1 MGDVIQF
8 KPNSEPGTLTR
19 KALFK
24 EAVEEYKNILTDE
37 EIEELRAAMK
47 LNKRDELVA
56 QLRKQ
61 CIVVN
66 TFLHELLSMYRK
78 V

>member
-8 KPNSEPGTLTR
+8 KPNSEPGALTR

-37 EIEELRAAMK
+37 EVEELRAAMK
-47 LNKRDELVA
+47 LNKRDEIVA